1 MEVPLCCWKKV
12 NKSTERTVRQ
22 RGNIRETSSWDC
34 VQNWNQI
41 ISNHSACSTTDLK
54 DPKRVQS
61 FFELQVCSPASGT
74 SYLASPPKESKVGM
88 RDPGSTPFVK
98 PCKSG
103 ANRVAPE
110 AGRHGKKHLEAS
122 MVGECCRAKKVR
134 AEMRCIE
141 VMRCAVGLSHV
152 FECWSLKYQPDWLL
166 DSLLIQ
172 IAAKDL
178 AQRTMTPLTVWRGKS
193 TSH

>member
-1 MEVPLCCWKKV
+1 MNMEVPLCCWKKV

-98 PCKSG
+98 PGGSGSRSPRKEAPRSFNGWWVLSGQKGPCWDAMHRGHEVCSGSKSCFWM
-103 ANRVAPE
+103 
-110 AGRHGKKHLEAS
+110 LEFEIPTWLITWFAS
-122 MVGECCRAKKVR
+122 YTNCSKRFGTKNHDA
-134 AEMRCIE
+134 
-141 VMRCAVGLSHV
+141 
-152 FECWSLKYQPDWLL
+152 F
-166 DSLLIQ
+166 DSLER
-172 IAAKDL
+172 K
-178 AQRTMTPLTVWRGKS
+178 VN
-193 TSH
+193 